1 MVDTAQD
8 DRAHALG
15 VVALLVA
22 ENPPGAPLDL
32 VADAGGEE
40 RDDSL
45 LTELLGDVHLVPR
58 KSGRASFGSFVRL

>member
-45 LTELLGDVHLVPR
+45 LQLLGDVHLVPR

>member
-1 MVDTAQD
+1 MSPQD
-8 DRAHALG
+8 ARPSALG

-22 ENPPGAPLDL
+22 ENPPEAPLERGL

-40 RDDSL
+40 RNDSL
-45 LTELLGDVHLVPR
+45 LQLLGDVHLVPR